1 MKLLITAL
9 LFCAVAQ
16 AATLT
21 GKVVSVADGDT
32 LTILEGKTQHKIR
45 LNAIDAPESRQDF
58 GNASKKSL
66 SEICFDRPAEVVVQ
80 GTDDYG
86 RSIGE
91 VSCQAADG
99 RWVSANTYQV
109 STGMAWVY
117 RQYSNDPELLRL
129 EEQARSQSLGLWSQ
143 PSPIP
148 PWDFRHGT
156 SQATQRAAAVVQ
168 TVTVSTAGFTCAGK
182 RFCTQMTSCEEAK
195 FYLRTCGIYRLD
207 RDGDGIPCESICKR

>member
-1 MKLLITAL
+1 MRLILAFL
-9 LFCAVAQ
+9 IFSIPSHAD
-16 AATLT
+16 TLT

-32 LTILEGKTQHKIR
+32 ITILEGKTQHKIR

-66 SEICFDRPAEVVVQ
+66 SEICFDSPAEVVVQ

-99 RWVSANTYQV
+99 SWVSANAHQV
-109 STGMAWVY
+109 GNGMAWVY
-117 RQYSNDPELLRL
+117 RQYSNDPELLKL
-129 EEQARSQSLGLWSQ
+129 EELARSQSFGLWSQ

-156 SQATQRAAAVVQ
+156 SQATQKAAAVAQ
-168 TVTVSTAGFTCAGK
+168 TVTTSAAGFTCAGK
-182 RFCTQMTSCEEAK
+182 RFCKQMTSCEEAK

-207 RDGDGIPCESICKR
+207 RDGDGIPCESICRR